1 MVDDL
6 MKITDDIEL
15 VQQII
20 ERYFENKICRPKSC
34 RSKDLSRLLSGK

>member
-1 MVDDL
+1 MVEDL

-20 ERYFENKICRPKSC
+20 ERYFEKYKIK
-34 RSKDLSRLLSGK
+34 GFE